1 MPHVPD
7 SKVLGNSKDVAV
19 EKVLLSLVIHGSK
32 ETTGKWCE
40 TCFPLQAELA
50 HCAPVP
56 KAALLVPHKGNALKA
71 QDKWNSMATVVESL
85 GELLDPASL
94 KALPPLGNR
103 TICPIKQT
111 PPGHGSRNQP
121 GPYPDH
127 SSVLPLELSS
137 HTDFYRARLLEG
149 RLGLLWLGE
158 PAASG
163 REFLLC
169 CLISTDSQGIPCLAI
184 SPLLSGDEPV

>member
-7 SKVLGNSKDVAV
+7 SKVLGNSKDVAA

-103 TICPIKQT
+103 TICAP
-111 PPGHGSRNQP
+111 SNR
-121 GPYPDH
+121 
-127 SSVLPLELSS
+127 LPLGTAAETNQVLIQITPVCCHLSC
-137 HTDFYRARLLEG
+137 HLIQTFTEHGFWRAGWDSSGWGNLL
-149 RLGLLWLGE
+149 LLAE
-158 PAASG
+158 QFCFA
-163 REFLLC
+163 
-169 CLISTDSQGIPCLAI
+169 
-184 SPLLSGDEPV
+184 V